1 MGRPM
6 LVRTPDYYSGFK
18 CIAGD
23 CTDTCCAGWQVDVDD
38 SSFAYYRTVQGEF
51 GDRLRSVMTD
61 GRNGREGQFR
71 IREDGRC
78 PFLNDN
84 NLCDLYAA
92 LGEDALCVTCAQYP
106 RYSCEFGNLRETGIA
121 LSCKT
126 AAELIL
132 KDNRT
137 PGFVTY
143 EDEDSFPAL
152 NNIDGELFLALM
164 KARDKAYEIISDRRY
179 GIFGRMVFLLDFAGQ
194 IQNVI
199 KKPDKIVS
207 LTGARNKS
215 CDALAQNT
223 EKFSGKTLTKI
234 FRKYFHHYLCQVIIK
249 PEWPALCEKVDAELY
264 RGGYG
269 ETAGAFWEAYRDKEY
284 EYENLLTYFT
294 FRYFMKGVFDG
305 DVLTKIKMGVVSTL
319 MIMQCDMACWRA
331 NGGSL
336 TLKEQVEI
344 THLYSREVEHSEE
357 NFDALCRIF
366 RHKNE
371 FRTDTLKKLCISVI
385 SV

>member
-1 MGRPM
+1 M

-51 GDRLRSVMTD
+51 GDRLRSVMTE
-61 GRNGREGQFR
+61 GRNGSEGQFR

-78 PFLNDN
+78 PFLNDS

-106 RYSCEFGNLRETGIA
+106 RYSCEFGSLRETGIA

-152 NNIDGELFLALM
+152 NNIDGDLFLALM
-164 KARDKAYEIISDRRY
+164 KARDKAYEIISDREQN
-179 GIFGRMVFLLDFAGQ
+179 IFERMVFLLDFAGQ
-194 IQNVI
+194 IQSVI

-207 LTGARNKS
+207 LTGACQKA

-223 EKFSGKTLTKI
+223 EKLSEKTLTKI

-269 ETAGAFWEAYRDKEY
+269 ETAGTFWEAYRDKEY

-305 DVLTKIKMGVVSTL
+305 DVLTKVKMGVVSTL

-331 NGGSL
+331 NGGSF

-366 RHKNE
+366 RHKKE
-371 FRTDTLKKLCISVI
+371 FRTDTLKKLCISVQGGI
-385 SV
+385 SR